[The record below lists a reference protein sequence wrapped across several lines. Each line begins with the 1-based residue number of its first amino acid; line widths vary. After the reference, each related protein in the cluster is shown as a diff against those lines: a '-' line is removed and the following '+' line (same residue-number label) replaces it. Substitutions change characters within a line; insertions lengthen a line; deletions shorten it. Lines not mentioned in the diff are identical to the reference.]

1 MAARRVRWSWVAGL
15 GAVCAALIALPSA
28 AFAQA
33 REPVRFAPGAT
44 VANVAGQLVGNQV
57 REYLLRTQA
66 PQAVELTVSGAPPE
80 TLFIRVI
87 PSGRSPSAEI
97 PLAVGA
103 NESSFRITLPAA
115 GDYIIRI
122 ALRTPEDNRRTVTF
136 ALRVALMPRVDNT
149 AYYVVDFVCADRTT
163 LRVLTTQDRS
173 AARIER
179 LGQAWVLPRIEAP
192 QGTVRFSD
200 ASASFVSRGEEGV
213 LERRNL
219 PTLRCRQAGR

>member
-1 MAARRVRWSWVAGL
+1 MAAHRVRWSWIAGL
-15 GAVCAALIALPSA
+15 GALCAALAMLPST

-44 VANVAGQLVGNQV
+44 VANVSGQLQGNQV
-57 REYLLRTQA
+57 REYLLRIQA

-80 TLFIRVI
+80 ALFIRVI
-87 PSGRSPSAEI
+87 PSGRGPGAEI

-103 NESSFRITLPAA
+103 NESSFRITLPSA
-115 GDYIIRI
+115 GDYIIRV
-122 ALRTPEDNRRTVTF
+122 ALRTPEESRRVVAF
-136 ALRVALMPRVDNT
+136 ALRVAFVPRVDNA

-192 QGTVRFSD
+192 QNTVRFSD
-200 ASASFVSRGEEGV
+200 ASTSFTSRGEEGV